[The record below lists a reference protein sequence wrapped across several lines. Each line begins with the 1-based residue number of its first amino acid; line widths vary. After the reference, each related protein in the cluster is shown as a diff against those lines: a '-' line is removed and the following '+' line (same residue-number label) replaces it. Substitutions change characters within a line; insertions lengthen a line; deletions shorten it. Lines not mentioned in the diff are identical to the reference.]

1 MIVPR
6 VERDFF
12 AIDRDFHAGRADGG
26 ADVVAS
32 LLHVEQLDGD
42 LGAVAH
48 RDLLG
53 IPGVQVDDADE
64 RCFRRQ
70 GRLRPARVWR
80 RVSLPRKDEKGA
92 AYAEKAKSEVHG
104 LPRFGRD
111 GPSRRVVTV
120 SSRAVKPDSPCLL
133 QGVLHGVFL

>member
-1 MIVPR
+1 MLLLRYPLGDRAVDAHRRDALRQMIVPR

-26 ADVVAS
+26 ANVVAG

-42 LGAVAH
+42 FGAVAQL
-48 RDLLG
+48 DLLG

-70 GRLRPARVWR
+70 GRLRPVRTR
-80 RVSLPRKDEKGA
+80 RGVSLPR
-92 AYAEKAKSEVHG
+92 
-104 LPRFGRD
+104 
-111 GPSRRVVTV
+111 
-120 SSRAVKPDSPCLL
+120 
-133 QGVLHGVFL
+133 